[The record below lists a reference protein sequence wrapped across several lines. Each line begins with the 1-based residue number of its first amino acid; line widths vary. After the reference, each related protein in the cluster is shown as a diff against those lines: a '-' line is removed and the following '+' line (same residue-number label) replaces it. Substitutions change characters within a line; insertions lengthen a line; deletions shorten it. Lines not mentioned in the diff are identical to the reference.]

1 MPSPEELDE
10 DDAEAGVSH
19 WVRGVDGD
27 TPESDRGE
35 FVLLL
40 RECGLENVWQLSL
53 TRPGINTATR
63 TATIATYTELL
74 ESLPL
79 VLGEFLRQRV
89 LGFLR
94 FRSLR
99 LLVLGLLT

>member
-1 MPSPEELDE
+1 MTAWSEP
-10 DDAEAGVSH
+10 
-19 WVRGVDGD
+19 
-27 TPESDRGE
+27 
-35 FVLLL
+35 
-40 RECGLENVWQLSL
+40 
-53 TRPGINTATR
+53 RPGINIATR